1 MRMDFYQITVS
12 SQTNTKTF
20 FPGREGGEEKEQG
33 RADSV
38 GVSDQLIVAVAA
50 KLLVKART
58 QGCALVLDII
68 SWYLI
73 CAHSWGKPPLLPI
86 SRKSLL
92 ATL

>member
-1 MRMDFYQITVS
+1 MS

-20 FPGREGGEEKEQG
+20 FSGREGGEEKEQG

-38 GVSDQLIVAVAA
+38 EVSDQLIVAVAA

-58 QGCALVLDII
+58 QSCALVLDII

-73 CAHSWGKPPLLPI
+73 CAHSWGKPPLLPT

>member
-1 MRMDFYQITVS
+1 MRMDFYQIIVS

-20 FPGREGGEEKEQG
+20 FSGREGGEEKEQG

-38 GVSDQLIVAVAA
+38 EVSDQLIVAVAA

-73 CAHSWGKPPLLPI
+73 CAHSWGKPPLLPT

>member
-1 MRMDFYQITVS
+1 MRIDFYQFIVL

-20 FPGREGGEEKEQG
+20 FSGREGGEEKEQG

-38 GVSDQLIVAVAA
+38 EVSDQLIVAVAA
-50 KLLVKART
+50 KLLVKTRT

-73 CAHSWGKPPLLPI
+73 CMHL
-86 SRKSLL
+86 
-92 ATL
+92 